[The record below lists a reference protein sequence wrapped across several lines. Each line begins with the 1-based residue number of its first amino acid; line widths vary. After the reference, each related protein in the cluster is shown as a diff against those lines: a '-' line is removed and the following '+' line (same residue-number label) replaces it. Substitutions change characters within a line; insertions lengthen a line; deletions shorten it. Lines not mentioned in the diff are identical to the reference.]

1 MNAKF
6 KSLAVDLANTWK
18 GYLQSLRSDVNPYN
32 PNTAFDIWANAEGM
46 QFLDLYANLE
56 NVRQSCFVQNY
67 VGDQC
72 DIGLYEKGLPARGGE
87 TYGYCLVNFNFTGIV
102 ATNTIFQSKEGQQYQ
117 TLQDIEIAVGQNYT
131 LYAVNSG
138 NSTYVPPSTNPL
150 DFLVNINDKT
160 QTCEV
165 LSSNI
170 GQLAES
176 DQSCNLRIL
185 LANRTSN
192 APGNISWY
200 VNACLLA
207 NSELPIPL
215 ITQGLAIPNYI
226 QYNNIYRLGVFPL
239 VGSSI
244 TEFILNQGLLP
255 DTIFMPYDRKADVNV
270 KNAVNSYVQN
280 GSLVTSAPIVGVCN
294 TWYVNSASISTNVS
308 AYTQYTIKVSLS
320 NGIGLNTIISIPSQ
334 DNNSQPITILLN
346 VSDLI
351 KRSFRYAVCNYVYPL
366 INEGNTVL
374 NSNGESII
382 PVSTLLSI
390 IDEQLGNNGNIA
402 QFLLN
407 VELFDNNG
415 ITINEIKIPSAFLS
429 VDNVY
434 FVYDIKDYTYLTV
447 VNA

>member
-1 MNAKF
+1 MNFLNITVKL
-6 KSLAVDLANTWK
+6 LADKGK
-18 GYLQSLRSDVNPYN
+18 GYLQSINSAINPFS
-32 PNTAFDIWANAEGM
+32 PNSMWDILFNAIAM
-46 QFLDLYANLE
+46 VLLDLYANLE

-87 TYGYCLVNFNFTGIV
+87 TYGYCLVKFDFTGTV
-102 ATNTIFQSKEGQQYQ
+102 LPNTIFQSKNGQQYQ
-117 TLQDIEIAVGQNYT
+117 TLQTIEIAVGQNYT

-138 NSTYVPPSTNPL
+138 NSTYISPSADPL
-150 DFLVNINDKT
+150 DFLININDKT
-160 QTCEV
+160 QTAQVFNCV
-165 LSSNI
+165 I

-176 DQSCNLRIL
+176 DQSCNLRIQ

-200 VNACLLA
+200 VSACLLA
-207 NSELPIPL
+207 NSELPIPV
-215 ITQGLAIPNYI
+215 ITQGLAVPNYI

-244 TEFILNQGLLP
+244 TEFTLNQGLLP
-255 DTIFMPYDRKADVNV
+255 NTIFLPYDRKANDDV
-270 KNAVNSYVQN
+270 KNAVNSYIQS
-280 GSLVTSAPIVGVCN
+280 GAMVTSAPIVGVCK
-294 TWYVNSASISTNVS
+294 TWIVNSTSVIQNVNTF
-308 AYTQYTIKVSLS
+308 TQYTIKVNLI
-320 NGIGLNTIISIPSQ
+320 NGIGLNTIVSIQSQ
-334 DNNSQPITILLN
+334 DDKLQPVTIFLS
-346 VSDLI
+346 VADLI

-374 NSNGESII
+374 NSNGDSII

-390 IDEQLGNNGNIA
+390 IDEQLGSNGNIA

-407 VELFDNNG
+407 VELFDSNG
-415 ITINEIKIPSAFLS
+415 ITINEIKIPSAFFS